1 MRKLSIDHDKRVADL
16 LELVQLEGLGDRFP
30 RQLSGGQRQRV
41 ALARALAS
49 NPRCVCTPSV
59 RTEQCHSP
67 NVDANGAPAYR
78 PMHCTPYVSLAVTP
92 ALTHKL
98 ELLNVGCCC

>member
-1 MRKLSIDHDKRVADL
+1 MVSLQVRNLKLDHDKRVADL

-49 NPRCVCTPSV
+49 NPRYAQLRSGLQDMLSNTLLPGVFTCNNGPCLLQAALARRAFWCT
-59 RTEQCHSP
+59 
-67 NVDANGAPAYR
+67 
-78 PMHCTPYVSLAVTP
+78 
-92 ALTHKL
+92 
-98 ELLNVGCCC
+98 

>member
-1 MRKLSIDHDKRVADL
+1 VRNLKLDHDKRVADL

-49 NPRCVCTPSV
+49 NPRCAQGGRRRGVFEARVAAKHGATLG
-59 RTEQCHSP
+59 HS
-67 NVDANGAPAYR
+67 
-78 PMHCTPYVSLAVTP
+78 C
-92 ALTHKL
+92 
-98 ELLNVGCCC
+98 